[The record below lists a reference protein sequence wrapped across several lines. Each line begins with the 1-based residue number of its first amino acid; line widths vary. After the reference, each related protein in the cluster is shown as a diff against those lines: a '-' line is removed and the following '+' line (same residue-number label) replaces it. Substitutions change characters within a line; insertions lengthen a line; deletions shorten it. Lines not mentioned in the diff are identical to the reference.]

1 VPDQQSQGLTGL
13 TQGVGSACLVR
24 ISAMV
29 REIRHVKQL
38 TGHAAASYLVRLVC
52 RLGGCGPAVVMRT
65 GSHLGGGPA
74 PLGPAPTLPVEPL
87 RARLRPP
94 PAPAGVFS
102 CPRNA
107 GSSHHVVGHTVI

>member
-1 VPDQQSQGLTGL
+1 MAEPRNFAG
-13 TQGVGSACLVR
+13 
-24 ISAMV
+24 
-29 REIRHVKQL
+29 EIRHAEQL
-38 TGHAAASYLVRLVC
+38 NDYAAASYLLRLVC

-102 CPRNA
+102 CLRNA
-107 GSSHHVVGHTVI
+107 DSSTSVVGHAVISRRHSVACRGVAP